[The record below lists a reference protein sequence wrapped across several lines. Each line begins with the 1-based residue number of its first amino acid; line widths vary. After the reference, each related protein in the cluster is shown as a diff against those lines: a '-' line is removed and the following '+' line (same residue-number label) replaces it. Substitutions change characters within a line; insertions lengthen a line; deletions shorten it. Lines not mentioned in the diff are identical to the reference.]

1 MHVSLRNGT
10 ESPISDNQ
18 KIILDSLFYDKIPS
32 TVYLY

>member
-1 MHVSLRNGT
+1 MHVSLKNST

-18 KIILDSLFYDKIPS
+18 KIILDSLFYDKIPN